1 MISSN
6 RGRLFRAATHTGG
19 KKDADLRIGN
29 FRNSLLESR
38 LNEYFN

>member
-19 KKDADLRIGN
+19 KRDTDLRIGELGAL
-29 FRNSLLESR
+29 LLESR
-38 LNEYFN
+38 LNEYFT